1 MGQFKIPQIKFNCK
15 GIYCIYFLPVVKE
28 KVSKMKKIRI

>member
-1 MGQFKIPQIKFNCK
+1 MGQFKIPQIKSNCK

-28 KVSKMKKIRI
+28 KMSKRNKI